1 MKGISKRIFLIGPMG
16 SGKSTIGKAL
26 ALMLEKPFLDLDE
39 LIVETAGMSIPDI
52 FAKEEEKG
60 FRARETQALKD
71 GLKYEAVIATGGGIV
86 VTPEN
91 LDILKQ
97 NGLVVYLRPDV
108 ETQYQRTKKDN
119 GRPMLYADDRRA
131 RVESIFTYRDPLYTS
146 IADFTLDS
154 GINDVRHCVE
164 LIRAELGE

>member
-1 MKGISKRIFLIGPMG
+1 M
-16 SGKSTIGKAL
+16 
-26 ALMLEKPFLDLDE
+26 
-39 LIVETAGMSIPDI
+39 
-52 FAKEEEKG
+52 
-60 FRARETQALKD
+60 
-71 GLKYEAVIATGGGIV
+71 
-86 VTPEN
+86 
-91 LDILKQ
+91 KQ

-154 GINDVRHCVE
+154 GANDVRHCVE